1 MMKQSIYKYAL
12 FLCEIILIGL
22 LVTIV
27 VIVKLNPNL
36 STEYYSTFS
45 SLVMLSILLSFAIFY
60 LAWKSQLELISI
72 QNQSKDVID
81 EKNINDLKPS
91 KKETSDSV
99 NHIKIIEE
107 ICEKLKAKSKDDI
120 VSSFIREFSLKMNMG
135 AAIAFKR
142 NNKKYNPISQWALI
156 IDKDEIEFQEGEGI
170 HGQAVK
176 NKNTIRLSNISDN
189 IMIITSSSGTTN
201 PKSLYI
207 IPLFINDKVDYLME
221 FASFKEDDD
230 DEFGAIKFAADKIQS
245 LLIEKAE

>member
-1 MMKQSIYKYAL
+1 MKKQSIYKYAL
-12 FLCEIILIGL
+12 FLSEIILIGL
-22 LVTIV
+22 LVAIV

-45 SLVMLSILLSFAIFY
+45 SLVMLSILLSFVIFY

-72 QNQSKDVID
+72 QNQSKDVI
-81 EKNINDLKPS
+81 EKKNLNDLKPS
-91 KKETSDSV
+91 KNETSENI
-99 NHIKIIEE
+99 NHIEIIEE
-107 ICEKLKAKSKDDI
+107 ICENLKTKPKEEIISE
-120 VSSFIREFSLKMNMG
+120 FIRKFSLKMNMG

-142 NNKKYNPISQWALI
+142 NNNKYNPIAQWALI
-156 IDKDEIEFQEGEGI
+156 LEKDKIEFQEGEGV

-176 NKNTIRLSNISDN
+176 NKNTIRLSNISDS
-189 IMIITSSSGTTN
+189 IMIITSSSGKTN

-207 IPLFINDKVDYLME
+207 IPILIDDKVDYLVE

-230 DEFGAIKFAADKIQS
+230 DEFGAIKIAADKIQS